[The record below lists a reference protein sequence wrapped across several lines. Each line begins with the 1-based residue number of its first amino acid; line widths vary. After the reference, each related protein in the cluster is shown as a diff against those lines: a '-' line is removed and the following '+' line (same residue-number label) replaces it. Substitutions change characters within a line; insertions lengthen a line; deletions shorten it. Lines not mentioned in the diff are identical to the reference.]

1 MQNNKV
7 VISRKIIGQSVELL
21 QNQGVE
27 VVIWDKET
35 TISKKEL
42 INLCQGA
49 NGLISMLADP
59 IDSDFIDQCPDLKVI
74 SNYAV
79 GYNNIDV
86 THASKRGIFV
96 GNTPEVLTDATSDI
110 AFALLISVARRIKES
125 STELKSWKTW
135 EPMGYLGPRLKGKT
149 LGIVGMGRIGQ
160 AMAQKCHFGWDMKI
174 IYTANTRK
182 INAENKM
189 AAQKV
194 DFEVLLRESDFISV
208 HCPLTPD
215 TKHLFDIKAFA
226 AMKNSAIFIN
236 TARGEVV
243 VQDELIHAIEKGEI
257 WGAGLDVTTPEPLP
271 MDNRLHKLK
280 NVVITPHIGSADFE
294 SRIAMSELCANNI
307 IAGLKGEKLPAGV
320 N

>member
-1 MQNNKV
+1 
-7 VISRKIIGQSVELL
+7 
-21 QNQGVE
+21 VE

-294 SRIAMSELCANNI
+294 SRTAMSELCANNI